1 MNIKNQN
8 QESNLKT
15 EIENENQDWNFD
27 NVIWWLYING
37 YTLDAISNLIGF
49 LKIEEAELK
58 QDKANYKNTL
68 RLIAKITKNKIV
80 NKQEEKSSFIL
91 EKLYGLEKGYSIF
104 FANSGGFH
112 VFGVDFDAH
121 GVAVCIQHSFQAFDR
136 RVFH

>member
-68 RLIAKITKNKIV
+68 RLIAKITKDNTVKNIV
-80 NKQEEKSSFIL
+80 DDIL
-91 EKLYGLEKGYSIF
+91 NGK
-104 FANSGGFH
+104 
-112 VFGVDFDAH
+112 
-121 GVAVCIQHSFQAFDR
+121 
-136 RVFH
+136 

>member
-15 EIENENQDWNFD
+15 EIKNENQDWNFD
-27 NVIWWLYING
+27 NAIWWLYING

-68 RLIAKITKNKIV
+68 RLIAKITKDNTVKDI
-80 NKQEEKSSFIL
+80 
-91 EKLYGLEKGYSIF
+91 
-104 FANSGGFH
+104 ANDTLNGK
-112 VFGVDFDAH
+112 
-121 GVAVCIQHSFQAFDR
+121 
-136 RVFH
+136 

>member
-15 EIENENQDWNFD
+15 EIKNENQDWNFD
-27 NVIWWLYING
+27 NAIWWLYINR

-68 RLIAKITKNKIV
+68 RLIAKITKDNTVKDIV
-80 NKQEEKSSFIL
+80 NDTLNGK
-91 EKLYGLEKGYSIF
+91 
-104 FANSGGFH
+104 
-112 VFGVDFDAH
+112 
-121 GVAVCIQHSFQAFDR
+121 
-136 RVFH
+136 